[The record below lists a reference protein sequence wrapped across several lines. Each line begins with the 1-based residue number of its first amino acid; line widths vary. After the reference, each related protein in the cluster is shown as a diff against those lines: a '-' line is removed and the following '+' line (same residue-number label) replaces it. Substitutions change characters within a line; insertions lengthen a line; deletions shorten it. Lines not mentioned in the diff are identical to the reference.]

1 MQNNSNAKLSL
12 NSLRVKIQE
21 MGGFLSA
28 MVMPNIGVFIAWGLL
43 AAFFIPTGWFPNARL
58 NGLVAPLLKYLMPV
72 LIGYVGGFNVY
83 GKRGGAIGALATMG
97 VVIGSHITMLIGGM
111 VMGPLAAW
119 LIKKFDKLIAG
130 YIKPG
135 LEMLVDNF
143 SLGIIGFLILIL
155 GFLFV
160 EPLFSGILALLS
172 AGVQWLM
179 VRNLIPLTSILVQP
193 AQVLFLNNAINHGI
207 MVPIGLQQVAAT
219 GKSILFMVE
228 ANGGTWTGLLLAFS
242 LFGQGVAKRTAPASA
257 LIMFFGGIGEIAF
270 PYALIKPITILG
282 PMFGNIAALWL
293 AQIFHGGTVG
303 AVSPGSFLALVM
315 MSPKNAMLVNIIC
328 YFVALVVSFLVVSF
342 FLKLSQVTLS
352 SKTDMPDSNS
362 ASSPTSFSS
371 SSTLAKVAAS
381 HPIQNIIIACD
392 AGMGSSAMGA
402 SMLSAKV
409 QKAHLP
415 NVHVQNVAL
424 DNIPNNADLIITSD
438 TLFERV
444 KDLYKQQSQVP
455 VVPIKNYLDNEE
467 YEQIIQMI
475 QDSQ

>member
-1 MQNNSNAKLSL
+1 
-12 NSLRVKIQE
+12 
-21 MGGFLSA
+21 
-28 MVMPNIGVFIAWGLL
+28 
-43 AAFFIPTGWFPNARL
+43 
-58 NGLVAPLLKYLMPV
+58 
-72 LIGYVGGFNVY
+72 
-83 GKRGGAIGALATMG
+83 MG

-135 LEMLVDNF
+135 LEILVDNF

-193 AQVLFLNNAINHGI
+193 AQVLFLNSAINHGI

-282 PMFGNIAALWL
+282 PMFGNISRSMA
-293 AQIFHGGTVG
+293 G
-303 AVSPGSFLALVM
+303 P
-315 MSPKNAMLVNIIC
+315 N
-328 YFVALVVSFLVVSF
+328 
-342 FLKLSQVTLS
+342 
-352 SKTDMPDSNS
+352 
-362 ASSPTSFSS
+362 FSWWHS
-371 SSTLAKVAAS
+371 RSRFT
-381 HPIQNIIIACD
+381 
-392 AGMGSSAMGA
+392 
-402 SMLSAKV
+402 
-409 QKAHLP
+409 
-415 NVHVQNVAL
+415 
-424 DNIPNNADLIITSD
+424 
-438 TLFERV
+438 R
-444 KDLYKQQSQVP
+444 
-455 VVPIKNYLDNEE
+455 
-467 YEQIIQMI
+467 
-475 QDSQ
+475 